1 MMVKEAILLTN
12 IWKSHVAYIQ
22 VSMNGRIAKVVVCG
36 WDDKRR
42 HFASVILDPE
52 LKLGCVEGNLQMKV
66 LTKFNVNQ
74 LLLWN
79 SLCGFGKKA
88 FHSTVM
94 CIVVA

>member
-22 VSMNGRIAKVVVCG
+22 APMNGCIAEVVILCG
-36 WDDKRR
+36 DDIGF
-42 HFASVILDPE
+42 HFASVILNPE

-79 SLCGFGKKA
+79 SLCGFERKHFIQLCA
-88 FHSTVM
+88 
-94 CIVVA
+94 